1 MHNTLQAGLHYKLAF
16 YSDALPLG
24 AAHIA
29 LFNEIVEVVR
39 LDVSDRLTTPE
50 QVSEMVHQIDLFLA
64 ETGATVAYVDADG
77 FADALV
83 DEFVFAGY
91 DEDWTSTSN
100 TMYKLLK
107 T

>member
-1 MHNTLQAGLHYKLAF
+1 MHTQIQGGLHYKIGFKSDVLLLATV
-16 YSDALPLG
+16 
-24 AAHIA
+24 HIA
-29 LFNEIVEVVR
+29 LFSEVAEVVR
-39 LDVSDRLTTPE
+39 LDVSNRLTTPE
-50 QVSEMVHQIDLFLA
+50 QISEIVHQVDLFLS
-64 ETGATVAYVDADG
+64 ETGATVAYVNADG